1 MGGSILKYD
10 WKSFMDHEMTII
22 INQKCVRT
30 LKGII
35 FKPTFDV
42 SLYVMGLK
50 STKVSPC
57 GSFSKTG

>member
-1 MGGSILKYD
+1 MGESILKYD

-22 INQKCVRT
+22 TNLECVRT

-42 SLYVMGLK
+42 PLYVMDLK
-50 STKVSPC
+50 LTKILPY
-57 GSFSKTG
+57 GSYS